1 MPATIT
7 DTLRQQIARDFFERF
22 EQQTHNYYVGIGR
35 SQPWDSQETVPTP
48 INSPEEVTKLRN
60 ALQSIKKVKSTSLVV
75 PRNNWSNGAIYS
87 PYDDARSGYPTQPY
101 YVKNDNNQVYVCLE
115 TGRNRLGV
123 AQPSTVEPTGSNHS
137 SFRTADGYVWKFMYT
152 ISGARQE
159 QFQSSNFMPV
169 QKQYSIDS
177 NSTGIELKQKAVQ
190 DSAVGGEVLSIVLTN
205 PGSGYTSIPTV
216 TISGNGTDAKAVADI
231 DSATG
236 EVSRIRIKD
245 SAHPSGPGTTAN
257 LAHGSGYTIAFV
269 TITGGGGTGAK
280 ARAILPFSDS
290 GVGADAR
297 IDLKSASVMFH
308 TLLEGNDSDFL
319 LGQDF
324 RQVTLFKDPLNRQG
338 AKVISNTAS
347 CLDYMRL
354 SSTLAPFTKDKVIE
368 GQTTFARAYID
379 DIDSDKI
386 YFHQDAE
393 TGFTAFQDGEIIE
406 ETTGPGQ
413 GIIDSALI
421 LSEVDRRTGDILY
434 IDNRAPVERTAA
446 QSEDIK
452 IILQF

>member
-7 DTLRQQIARDFFERF
+7 DTLRQQIARDFYERF

-35 SQPWDSQETVPTP
+35 SQPWDSNETVPTP
-48 INSPEEVTKLRN
+48 INSFDEVSKLRN

-87 PYDDARSGYPTQPY
+87 AYDDTVSGYPTQPY

-123 AQPSTVEPTGSNHS
+123 AQPSTVEPSGANHS

-152 ISGARQE
+152 ISGSRQE

-169 QKQYSIDS
+169 QKQFTIDS
-177 NSTGIELKQKAVQ
+177 NSTGIQIKQKAVQ
-190 DSAVGGEVLSIVLTN
+190 DSAVGGEVLSVALTDA
-205 PGSGYTSIPTV
+205 GTGYTSIPTV
-216 TISGNGTDAKAVADI
+216 TINGNGIDAKAVADI
-231 DSATG
+231 DSAAG
-236 EVSRIRIKD
+236 VVSRIRIKD

-257 LAHGSGYTIAFV
+257 LAHGNGYTIAYV
-269 TITGGGGTGAK
+269 TISGGGGTGAR
-280 ARAILPFSDS
+280 ARAVLPFSDS

-297 IDLKSASVMFH
+297 VDLKTTGVMFH

-324 RQVTLFKDPLNRQG
+324 RQVTLFKDPLNRAG
-338 AKVISNTAS
+338 AKVTSNTAS

-354 SSTLAPFTKDKVIE
+354 SSTLAPFTKDKIIE

-379 DIDSDKI
+379 DLDSDKI
-386 YFHQDAE
+386 YFHQDDL
-393 TGFTAFQDGEIIE
+393 TGFTPFLDGEIIE

-413 GIIDSALI
+413 GIVDSALI

-434 IDNRAPVERTAA
+434 IDNRAPIERTAA
-446 QSEDIK
+446 QAEDIK